1 MCQQP
6 SLTVKQTP
14 FRSADAA
21 ADILIFVRFSLLD
34 RPPEPVIGPAK
45 PDSLAGDDA

>member
-6 SLTVKQTP
+6 SLPVEQTP

-21 ADILIFVRFSLLD
+21 ADIEGAALGADLTGAGCYRLD
-34 RPPEPVIGPAK
+34 Q
-45 PDSLAGDDA
+45 